1 MDLQNIMDN
10 NASDALPPTLKYK
23 PRRILVLYVK
33 FNAAEG
39 KDSFAKFV
47 EINFFWDYEV
57 DFDEDFY
64 YCLCINCYQDAID
77 FIEVSLLKLNEE
89 EYRSTKE
96 SNLEKQAKKAL
107 HYAILDDQGI
117 QDLILKFREKK
128 KVQLCLELEKTTIK
142 GTKETSKQLK
152 KAEQMS
158 EILDDKKKRSEI
170 LNHLRNAYCSDENEY
185 CLTYHGENPEQH
197 IQLNDSMLL
206 MILNQKDPL
215 TSFLLPAIQS
225 KTPMYNSYQHGYYST
240 NNNYTS
246 LQSNHIENLQFTA
259 DCKIVRPPYD
269 FSI

>member
-89 EYRSTKE
+89 EYRSTVGVFIK
-96 SNLEKQAKKAL
+96 
-107 HYAILDDQGI
+107 
-117 QDLILKFREKK
+117 
-128 KVQLCLELEKTTIK
+128 LCLEH
-142 GTKETSKQLK
+142 ETLSNTLNIIRKKQLK

-206 MILNQKDPL
+206 VDDSKPER
-215 TSFLLPAIQS
+215 SFNI
-225 KTPMYNSYQHGYYST
+225 
-240 NNNYTS
+240 
-246 LQSNHIENLQFTA
+246 IFTA
-259 DCKIVRPPYD
+259 SNPIKNTNVQ
-269 FSI
+269 FLSTWLLFNE